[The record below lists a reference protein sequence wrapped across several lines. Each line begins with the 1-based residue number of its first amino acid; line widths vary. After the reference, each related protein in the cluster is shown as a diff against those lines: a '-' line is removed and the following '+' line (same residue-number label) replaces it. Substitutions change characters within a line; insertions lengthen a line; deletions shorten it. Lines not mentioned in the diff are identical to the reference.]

1 MFDIRE
7 DDAGGIRIVA
17 LAGRL
22 DSASAP
28 AFDAWRERCDAAA
41 EKLTIIDFSEVSYL
55 SSAGLRV
62 ILVANRHA
70 ERAGRTLRFCGL
82 QEMVRQVF
90 RTAGLLACLPVF
102 SDRAAA
108 LRGESPSGE

>member
-7 DDAGGIRIVA
+7 DDEGGGRIVT

-22 DSASAP
+22 DSATAP
-28 AFDAWRERCDAAA
+28 AFDAWRERFDAGA
-41 EKLTIIDFSEVSYL
+41 ESLTVIDFSDLDYL

-70 ERAGRTLRFCGL
+70 ERSGRTLRFCSLGP
-82 QEMVRQVF
+82 MVRQVF
-90 RTAGLLACLPVF
+90 KTAGLLACLPVF

-108 LRGESPSGE
+108 LRGQEPEA

>member
-1 MFDIRE
+1 MLDIRE
-7 DDAGGIRIVA
+7 YDEGGIRIVA

-28 AFDAWRERCDAAA
+28 ALDAWRERFDAAA
-41 EKLTIIDFSEVSYL
+41 QPLTIIDFSEVSYL

-90 RTAGLLACLPVF
+90 KTAGLLACLPVYP
-102 SDRAAA
+102 DRRAA
-108 LRGESPSGE
+108 LLGESPSGE